1 MNSKRRFE
9 RHPESLKMTIK
20 PDEGAVRTLTTSN
33 VGDGGIFLLASRGKC
48 LPVGAEIT
56 ITPLSSADGTVAPSI
71 RGRVVHVS
79 DEGMGIV
86 FLDPS
91 FS

>member
-1 MNSKRRFE
+1 MNDKRRFD
-9 RHPESLKMTIK
+9 RQSDSLKMTIK
-20 PDEGAVRTLTTSN
+20 PAQGSVRTLTTAN
-33 VGDGGIFLLASRGKC
+33 VGDGGIFLRAPRGEC
-48 LPVGAEIT
+48 LPVGTEII
-56 ITPLSSADGTVAPSI
+56 ITPLHSADGTTPPSI

-86 FLDPS
+86 FLEPG